1 MLEFL
6 STVFSFFK
14 KKSVSSF
21 FFTDGKK
28 KTKQNPV
35 SEPGLVKAA
44 EAEWAGKG

>member
-14 KKSVSSF
+14 KNQCLPF
-21 FFTDGKK
+21 FSQMEKK
-28 KTKQNPV
+28 KKKNPV